1 LSESGEAADHQHK
14 SRTGALLVG
23 AIGVVFGDIG
33 TSPLYALRECF
44 THGGFEVVQTEVLGL
59 LSIIL
64 WSLILVVTVKYLLFV
79 MRADNRGE
87 GGILSL
93 MTLVV
98 PPDRRLAPRNYRW
111 IATGLVGAAFLY
123 GDGMITPAISVLS
136 AVEGLELIT
145 PKLTPFVVPIS
156 IAIITGLFYIQRH
169 GTGAVGAVF
178 GPITVV
184 WFLTLGGLGLWRILE
199 HPGIFAA
206 IYPGFAVDFFL
217 RHGREGFLVLGSVLL
232 AVTGVEALYADM
244 GHFGKRPIRLA
255 WIGLVGPCLTLCYFG
270 QGALL
275 ITNPA
280 AIENPFFHMAP
291 AWALYPL
298 IALATCATIIAS
310 QAMISGVFSI
320 TRQALQLGYQPRV
333 EIHHSS
339 AHQIGQVY
347 VPVVNW
353 LLFMAT
359 VVLVVGFGSSSSLAG
374 AYGIAVALTM
384 TCTTVLV
391 GVCAARRW
399 GWSRLLAAAVIG
411 PLLLVDFAFLASAS
425 TKIASGG
432 WVPLAV
438 AAIMLTLMTTWR
450 RGADLLDEYATAAR
464 LPVEYFIAD
473 LDAHPLQRVSGTAIV
488 MDARGRGVPRTLLH
502 NIKHNKV
509 LHERIILLTVRTA
522 EVPHVT
528 PNERLRIHRY
538 RDDFIRIVA
547 DYGFMENPTVNEVM
561 DLAEAQ
567 GVPCDL
573 HKATYFFG
581 RETLI
586 IGDKKKKGGLATW
599 RKYIYDFLFRNAY
612 GAYLHLGVPPNRV
625 IEIGQQ
631 VEI

>member
-1 LSESGEAADHQHK
+1 LSESGEAADHQHQ
-14 SRTGALLVG
+14 SRTSALVVGAL
-23 AIGVVFGDIG
+23 GVVFGDIG
-33 TSPLYALRECF
+33 TSPLYAFRECF
-44 THGGFEVVQTEVLGL
+44 EHGGFDVVRGEIFGL

-64 WSLILVVTVKYLLFV
+64 WSIIIIVTVKYLMFV

-98 PPDRRLAPRNYRW
+98 PPDRRLAPRNFRW
-111 IATGLVGAAFLY
+111 VACGLIGSAFLY
-123 GDGMITPAISVLS
+123 GDGIITPAISVLS
-136 AVEGLELIT
+136 AVEGLELVT

-156 IAIITGLFYIQRH
+156 IVIITGLFYIQRH
-169 GTGAVGAVF
+169 GTGVVGAVF
-178 GPITVV
+178 GPIMVV
-184 WFLTLGGLGLWRILE
+184 WFLTLGALGLSHVVQ
-199 HPGIFAA
+199 HPQVFAA
-206 IYPGFAVDFFL
+206 LYPGFAVEFFIT
-217 RHGREGFLVLGSVLL
+217 HGMAGFLVLGSVLL

-255 WIGLVGPCLTLCYFG
+255 WVGLAGPCLFLCYLG

-275 ITNPA
+275 IDNPD

-291 AWALYPL
+291 SWALYPL
-298 IALATCATIIAS
+298 IALATMASVIAS
-310 QAMISGVFSI
+310 QAMISGVFSL

-333 EIHHSS
+333 EILHSS

-359 VVLVVGFGSSSSLAG
+359 LVLVVGFGSSSGLAG

-384 TCTTVLV
+384 ACTTALA
-391 GVCAARRW
+391 GACAVRRW
-399 GWSRLLAAAVIG
+399 GWSKSLALSVVG
-411 PLLLVDFAFLASAS
+411 PLLIMDMAFLLSAS

-432 WVPLAV
+432 WVPLVV
-438 AAIMLTLMTTWR
+438 AGTVLLLMTTWR
-450 RGADLLDEYATAAR
+450 RGADMLDEYATAAR
-464 LPVEYFIAD
+464 LPVEYFLAD
-473 LDAHPLQRVSGTAIV
+473 LDAHPLTRVSGTAIV
-488 MDARGRGVPRTLLH
+488 MDARGRGIPRTLLH

-522 EVPHVT
+522 EVPHVDRS
-528 PNERLRIHRY
+528 ERLRVHRY
-538 RDDFIRIVA
+538 RDEFIRIVA
-547 DYGFMENPTVNEVM
+547 DYGFMENPTVAEVM
-561 DLAEAQ
+561 ELAESQ
-567 GVPCDL
+567 GVQCDL

-586 IGDKKKKGGLATW
+586 IGEKKKKGGLATW